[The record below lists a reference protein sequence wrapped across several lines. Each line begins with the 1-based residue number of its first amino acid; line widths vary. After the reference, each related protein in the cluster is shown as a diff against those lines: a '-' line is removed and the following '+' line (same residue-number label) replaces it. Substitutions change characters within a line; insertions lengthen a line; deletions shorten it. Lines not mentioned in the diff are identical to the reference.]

1 MRVTQVIATFA
12 PIGLVAAGPL
22 HGHSRHTHLHHLH
35 HRSLING
42 TLSNFTTTDAAN
54 STIYADHVSY
64 ETSTVNVAANFAD
77 GTDANSASSEVASST
92 ISSTTAQSETAFP
105 TLSFT
110 SDGSYASGS
119 PSNSS
124 LALNIS
130 TAIPSDASV
139 SVVLAVAATTP
150 TAVGALSQT
159 VDTTTSISVDTVY
172 NTITV
177 NGAVTTASASE
188 KTVTVTDVVTN
199 YVTATFSAL
208 TPFKAPA
215 IKVAALSSGSS
226 CAAIKTSIVYLP
238 ASQSPTLVA
247 GGVSASK
254 VSSSTSSKA
263 TTVRY
268 VSQSS
273 SKSSSSSVK
282 KSSTSSK
289 KTSTSTAIPVTK
301 IASTSSK
308 KSSTSSKKTSS
319 SSAKKVSSTS
329 SSKKITSTSSSKKI
343 TSTSSTKK
351 ASTSSAK
358 PTSSSKKS
366 STMITMSSMIQH
378 GATTKTIVTTSSIPA
393 LVSGSSYKASSS
405 VKSSSSK
412 AAASSSAKAS
422 SSSCAT
428 VAAPASTQTGIV
440 SGCTKWYTAKSGDYC
455 YVIAAANGISTDTFM
470 SWNPAVNA
478 PSCNNIQVGYA
489 YCVATCSS
497 GSSSSS
503 ALTAAGSSVA
513 ATSPAASTATIA
525 TQTSASGSSS
535 SSTSVASTAYRMYTG
550 NGTVAAGWPAQSQW
564 MDFDDMFTANIPIM
578 QQSCANNG
586 WGANNSPTEIADI
599 KAAITKVSAASG
611 VDPRFILAIVMQESN
626 GCVRVVT
633 TSWSVA
639 NPGLMQDHAGS
650 GTCNSGGVIQDPCPA
665 SEIEQMIVDG
675 TEGTASGDGLV
686 QCLKETDVTDVSM
699 YYRAARIY
707 NGGLGGYHA
716 DDLGTGCCTLCYAS
730 DVANRLTGW
739 SSGLSGCTL

>member
-1 MRVTQVIATFA
+1 
-12 PIGLVAAGPL
+12 
-22 HGHSRHTHLHHLH
+22 
-35 HRSLING
+35 
-42 TLSNFTTTDAAN
+42 
-54 STIYADHVSY
+54 
-64 ETSTVNVAANFAD
+64 
-77 GTDANSASSEVASST
+77 
-92 ISSTTAQSETAFP
+92 
-105 TLSFT
+105 
-110 SDGSYASGS
+110 
-119 PSNSS
+119 
-124 LALNIS
+124 
-130 TAIPSDASV
+130 
-139 SVVLAVAATTP
+139 
-150 TAVGALSQT
+150 
-159 VDTTTSISVDTVY
+159 
-172 NTITV
+172 
-177 NGAVTTASASE
+177 
-188 KTVTVTDVVTN
+188 
-199 YVTATFSAL
+199 
-208 TPFKAPA
+208 
-215 IKVAALSSGSS
+215 
-226 CAAIKTSIVYLP
+226 
-238 ASQSPTLVA
+238 
-247 GGVSASK
+247 
-254 VSSSTSSKA
+254 
-263 TTVRY
+263 
-268 VSQSS
+268 
-273 SKSSSSSVK
+273 
-282 KSSTSSK
+282 
-289 KTSTSTAIPVTK
+289 
-301 IASTSSK
+301 
-308 KSSTSSKKTSS
+308 
-319 SSAKKVSSTS
+319 
-329 SSKKITSTSSSKKI
+329 STSSSKKI